1 MKPPPITPELLAR
14 YNISGPRY
22 TSYPTADRFHAD
34 FAESHYLAA
43 LQQRQ
48 TQQQTAQGAQP
59 LSVYVHLPFCQSL
72 CYFCA
77 CNKIVTQRTD
87 AATSYLQYLQ
97 REIDLQAAHL
107 GGKQSVSQ
115 LHLGGGTPTFLNDAQ
130 LQQLMSA
137 IRQAFTLLPDGEY
150 SIEVDPRTVDA
161 QRLQHL
167 AQLGFNRIS
176 FGVQDFDSGVQQAIH
191 REQPAQQVAALV
203 HAARAAG
210 FKSINLDLI
219 YGLPLQTPTSFAAT
233 LQQVV
238 QLAPNRIALY
248 AYAHLPERF
257 KPQRRIDAY
266 KLPAADEKIRMLAQ
280 SLQTFSE
287 AGYIYIGMDH
297 FALPNDALAV
307 ARQQGR
313 LQRNFQGYST
323 QPDCDLI
330 GLGVSAIGKV
340 GNTYSQNAK
349 TLPEYQQALDSGHL
363 PIERGLSLNRDDQIR
378 RAAIMSIMCQGELL
392 FESINNAWLI
402 DCKQY
407 FAAEFE
413 LLRGQQE
420 EGLVEVLDDCIR
432 VTSKGWFFVRGVALV
447 FDRYL
452 QAARSRERFSRII

>member
-363 PIERGLSLNRDDQIR
+363 PIERGLSLNRDEQIR
-378 RAAIMSIMCQGELL
+378 RAVIMAIMCQG
-392 FESINNAWLI
+392 
-402 DCKQY
+402 
-407 FAAEFE
+407 
-413 LLRGQQE
+413 
-420 EGLVEVLDDCIR
+420 
-432 VTSKGWFFVRGVALV
+432 
-447 FDRYL
+447 
-452 QAARSRERFSRII
+452 

>member
-266 KLPAADEKIRMLAQ
+266 KLPTADEKIRMLAQ

-313 LQRNFQGYST
+313 LQRNFQGYSI

-363 PIERGLSLNRDDQIR
+363 PIERGLSLNRDEQIR
-378 RAAIMSIMCQGELL
+378 RAVIMAIMCQGELNYA
-392 FESINNAWLI
+392 SIEAAWQI
-402 DCKQY
+402 NCQQY
-407 FAAEFE
+407 FAA
-413 LLRGQQE
+413 
-420 EGLVEVLDDCIR
+420 
-432 VTSKGWFFVRGVALV
+432 
-447 FDRYL
+447 
-452 QAARSRERFSRII
+452 

>member
-97 REIDLQAAHL
+97 REIDLQAAHF

-266 KLPAADEKIRMLAQ
+266 KLPAADEKIHMLAQ
-280 SLQTFSE
+280 SLIRGTIF
-287 AGYIYIGMDH
+287 
-297 FALPNDALAV
+297 L
-307 ARQQGR
+307 
-313 LQRNFQGYST
+313 
-323 QPDCDLI
+323 
-330 GLGVSAIGKV
+330 
-340 GNTYSQNAK
+340 YSQRPNPYCS
-349 TLPEYQQALDSGHL
+349 TH
-363 PIERGLSLNRDDQIR
+363 
-378 RAAIMSIMCQGELL
+378 
-392 FESINNAWLI
+392 
-402 DCKQY
+402 
-407 FAAEFE
+407 
-413 LLRGQQE
+413 
-420 EGLVEVLDDCIR
+420 
-432 VTSKGWFFVRGVALV
+432 SK
-447 FDRYL
+447 
-452 QAARSRERFSRII
+452 